1 MDTVV
6 CSSMLVG
13 TGFSVYFADNSKVTN
28 WFKTA
33 FIKEFMIDWVHF
45 SQEHIKLIKIS
56 DIQTN
61 IIVVYSC

>member
-13 TGFSVYFADNSKVTN
+13 TGFSVYDNSKVAN

-33 FIKEFMIDWVHF
+33 FIKEFMIHF